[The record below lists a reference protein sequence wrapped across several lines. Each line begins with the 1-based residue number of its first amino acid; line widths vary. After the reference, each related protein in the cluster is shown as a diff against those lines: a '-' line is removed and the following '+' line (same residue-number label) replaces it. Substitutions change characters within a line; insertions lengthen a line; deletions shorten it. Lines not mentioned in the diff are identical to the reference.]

1 MLKIS
6 SKCMY
11 FLQVSIIALML
22 SACSSLKI
30 TDEIVPSD
38 GVQGITISKKSIFD
52 ISFDDIQ
59 LHNYEPQAF
68 IKFPVAV

>member
-6 SKCMY
+6 AKCMY
-11 FLQVSIIALML
+11 FFQVSIIAFML

-38 GVQGITISKKSIFD
+38 GVQGLSLIHI
-52 ISFDDIQ
+52 
-59 LHNYEPQAF
+59 
-68 IKFPVAV
+68 